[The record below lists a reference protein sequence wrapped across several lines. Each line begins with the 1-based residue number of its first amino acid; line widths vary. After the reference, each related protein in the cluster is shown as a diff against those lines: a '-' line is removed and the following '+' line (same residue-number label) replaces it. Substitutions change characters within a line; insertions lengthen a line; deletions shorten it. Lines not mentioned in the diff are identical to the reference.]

1 MVSPCLA
8 PTSLPGAT
16 CSYLLLQVL
25 NIHIYGG
32 VRVFFPLLF
41 IFLHFWLCPT
51 PDSLQCKTKCFLKIP
66 KRATLEMHQ
75 LD

>member
-25 NIHIYGG
+25 NLHIYGG
-32 VRVFFPLLF
+32 VRFFFPFCLF
-41 IFLHFWLCPT
+41 SSIFWLCPT

-66 KRATLEMHQ
+66 K
-75 LD
+75 